1 MRSRFLRSGFIG
13 VALLAGLSACSE
25 TTTEQSG
32 RLDSNRA
39 ISPAESNCL
48 AAVANEVGVG
58 DVSTLRV
65 EESEAAIG
73 VYVNVPG
80 AEQPWLC
87 LANRDG
93 SVVEVRYTGS
103 EGSL

>member
-1 MRSRFLRSGFIG
+1 MKSSLFRIG
-13 VALLAGLSACSE
+13 LAGVLIAGLSACSE
-25 TTTEQSG
+25 TASDKSG
-32 RLDSNRA
+32 TMDASRA

-48 AAVANEVGVG
+48 AAVANEVGNG
-58 DVSTLRV
+58 DVTTLRV

-80 AEQPWLC
+80 AEAPWLC

-93 SVVEVRYTGS
+93 SVSEVRYTGS
-103 EGSL
+103 EGKL